1 MNSQELIKEYI
12 LDKKSS
18 VKLSILQFLSDHLF
32 YITNDYLADHFHMSK
47 LNFSLYLKELEQD
60 ILSLKIYDDPIL
72 KKNNFIKSNIPYNDL
87 TTYYYHLL
95 IKYCENST
103 NYNILI
109 SLLRKDTKSIL
120 NISQQTNFSV
130 SYIYSRMKNINAFL
144 FYYGIKID
152 FSKPGKKTII
162 GDELQIHYCII
173 DVYWNIYSN
182 IDINFNQDYEHL
194 VKPTL
199 NNYVKREAIQNLENG
214 MLDKLYV
221 LIHLCLKNFP
231 INSWES
237 VQQEFKDMPDT
248 ETFANEFF
256 DILKPDLHLGYELR
270 IVINLLSRL
279 MISKTETLDIN
290 LKQYQF
296 LKERKSKYFDYSK
309 ELIEAFVTEF
319 NLTIPQNDHVIYTL
333 NFIRNQMFYDLLT
346 ENHPNTTMAS
356 YTIYNEKT
364 DKRVREKIILF
375 YESFNKTK
383 TARYPFI
390 QKQNPKWLLEDLLHI
405 YDRYS
410 EREKIQIGVNFTRDY
425 YINDDLCSQIEQ
437 HFGSENIILKKK
449 VMKNCDIIISDCL
462 VKYMP
467 EKTKI
472 IYLIDGDITSEK
484 IKDMFKQLSDHIFD
498 LRQE

>member
-18 VKLSILQFLSDHLF
+18 VKLSMLQFLSDHLF
-32 YITNDYLADHFHMSK
+32 YITNDYLADYFHMSK

-60 ILSLKIYDDPIL
+60 ILSLNLCDDPIL
-72 KKNNFIKSNIPYNDL
+72 KKNNFIMSNIPYNEL

-144 FYYGIKID
+144 YYYGIKID
-152 FSKPGKKTII
+152 FSKPGKKNIH
-162 GDELQIHYCII
+162 GNELQIHYCII

-182 IDINFNQDYEHL
+182 IDLHFNQDYDHVVE
-194 VKPTL
+194 PML
-199 NNYVKREAIQNLENG
+199 NNYVKRDAIQNLESG

-221 LIHLCLKNFP
+221 MIHLCLRNFP
-231 INSWES
+231 VTSWES
-237 VQQEFKDMPDT
+237 VQKEFASLLDAEIFTHDH
-248 ETFANEFF
+248 F
-256 DILKPDLHLGYELR
+256 DILKPNPHLSHELR
-270 IVINLLSRL
+270 IMINLLSRL
-279 MISKTETLDIN
+279 MISKTEIFEIN
-290 LKQYQF
+290 LKQYQ
-296 LKERKSKYFDYSK
+296 LLEQGDSKYFNYSS
-309 ELIEAFVTEF
+309 ELIDTFIAKF
-319 NLTIPQNDHVIYTL
+319 NLNVPENDRVIYTL
-333 NFIRNQMFYDLLT
+333 NFVRNQMFYDLLT
-346 ENHPNTTMAS
+346 EKHPNTTMPS

-364 DKRVREKIILF
+364 DKQVKEKIERF
-375 YESFNKTK
+375 YLQFNKPR
-383 TARYPFI
+383 AVDYPFI
-390 QKQNPKWLLEDLLHI
+390 EKQNLKWLLEDLIHL

-410 EREKIQIGVNFTRDY
+410 VREKIQIGLNFTRDY

-437 HFGSENIILKKK
+437 HFGSKNIILKKK
-449 VMKNCDIIISDCL
+449 AMKNCDIIISDCL
-462 VKYMP
+462 VYNMP

-472 IYLIDGDITSEK
+472 IYLIDGDITSER
-484 IKDMFKQLSDHIFD
+484 IKGLFKQLSDNIFD